1 MSAKTKYYNTGG
13 GELFFTPI
21 ENGVLGVEAPFGQTE
36 NVSFSSSV
44 ETITHDNTE
53 GAVTFEDMN
62 LLSKI
67 TGKITIDSIEI
78 SPDMLTKAF
87 LGTRFTT
94 AVTSGVGTVASVS
107 ITNLDVNTYIGAKQ
121 LSNVSVTDDGDIT
134 TYTEGVDYTLDLVN
148 GGITALS
155 TGSILA
161 GDVLHVTYD
170 NAAYND
176 IRIEAFTES
185 KLEGVLRFSG
195 KSASGLNYTYTFHKV
210 SLLASGDFALKS
222 ATEFAKISFEGSML
236 VSDLISASGVSKLF
250 KIEASEL
257 S

>member
-36 NVSFSSSV
+36 NVSFSSTV

-53 GAVTFEDMN
+53 GDVTFEDMN

-67 TGKITIDSIEI
+67 TGKITVDSIEI
-78 SPDMLTKAF
+78 SPEMLTKAF
-87 LGTRFTT
+87 LGTRY
-94 AVTSGVGTVASVS
+94 VTSVSASTGVTVPVTIS
-107 ITNLDVNTYIGAKQ
+107 NLDVNTYIGVKQ
-121 LSNVSVTDDGDIT
+121 VSNVTVSDDGDTIT
-134 TYTEGVDYTLDLVN
+134 YVEGVDFTLDLTN
-148 GGITALS
+148 GMITALS

-161 GDVLHVTYD
+161 DDILHVTYD

-176 IRIEAFTES
+176 IRVEAFMES
-185 KLEGVLRFSG
+185 KLEGVLRFVG
-195 KSASGLNYTYTFHKV
+195 RSASGLNYTYTFHKV

-236 VSDLISASGVSKLF
+236 VSDLINATGVSKLF
-250 KIEASEL
+250 KIETSEL